1 MIVKFIRIAIPVLF
15 LFTAVIL
22 PAVTSAQSVSE
33 KKTDQ
38 YYENF
43 AYSNAVE
50 GYQKLYESDSTNIKY
65 IQRLAYCF
73 DKMLNYPKALF
84 FYERLVQLKQHQP
97 SDLYQ
102 YTQLLRIA
110 NRIDDYK
117 MGLQKFLVEVPGDQR
132 AIKQL
137 DNIPQLKKL
146 SSNLRNFT
154 INNLAGNTRF
164 MDICP
169 TFYKDRLVYSSAK
182 DSFSMIKNTYAW
194 NNQPFLDLYISQPGA
209 APDLTSDEPFS
220 KALNSRFHEGPV
232 CFSTDFKTI
241 YFTRNSFID
250 GKISKTAEGINNL
263 KIFISTFDGKKWG
276 NMIGLAF
283 NSDSYSAGHPA
294 LSPDN
299 KTLYFVSDM
308 PGGFGETDLYK
319 SEWHDGT
326 WGKPINLGESVNTPG
341 KEMFPY
347 IDTDEI
353 LYFASNGLPGIGG
366 LDIYASKAD
375 DGGKFLVVNIGAPV
389 NSPYDDF
396 GFVIRKDSL
405 TGFLSSN
412 RPGGRGDDDNYAFK
426 INKIDLKVVSYD
438 DHTKKILP
446 GTQISLLDVGGA
458 VIDSKISDQS
468 GAAEFAVK
476 PGAAYHLS
484 AIQKTYLSQNATVT
498 IQSAL
503 PDFKQEVAINLKHGF
518 PYLVLKVV
526 DKATGKIIPNATV
539 NLDEGKYDPSEYEN
553 KDGILRM
560 RLNAASNYSIYAS
573 ATDYFENSVNF
584 SATDKV
590 PGEYPMTL
598 ELEKITSDKQFV
610 IYYDLN
616 KADIRA
622 DATSV
627 LNKLGKLL
635 LKYPEFAIK
644 ISSHTDSRA
653 SALYNQSL
661 SQQRS
666 TSVLNYLIEH
676 DIDKSRVQIVNYGKT
691 QLVNN
696 CGDGVACPE
705 EQHQANRRSVIELLM
720 P

>member
-1 MIVKFIRIAIPVLF
+1 MIVKIIKIAVPILI
-15 LFTAVIL
+15 LFTAVIF
-22 PAVTSAQSVSE
+22 PAVTSAQSISE
-33 KKTDQ
+33 KKADQ
-38 YYENF
+38 HYENF
-43 AYSNAVE
+43 AYSKAVE
-50 GYQKLYESDSTNIKY
+50 GYQRLYESDSTNVKY

-84 FYERLVQLKQHQP
+84 FYEQLVQSKQHQP
-97 SDLYQ
+97 SDIYQ

-117 MGLQKFLVEVPGDQR
+117 TVLQKFLIEVPGDQR

-137 DNIPQLKKL
+137 GSIPQLTKL

-154 INNLAGNTRF
+154 VNNLLGNTRF

-182 DSFSMIKNTYAW
+182 DSFSMIKNTYDW
-194 NNQPFLDLYISQPGA
+194 NNQSFLDLYVSQPGA
-209 APDLTSDEPFS
+209 APDMTNDEPFS

-232 CFSTDFKTI
+232 CFSSDFKTI
-241 YFTRNSFID
+241 YFTRNSFIN
-250 GKISKTAEGINNL
+250 GKITKTPEGINNL

-276 NMIGLAF
+276 DINGLAF

-319 SEWHDGT
+319 SEWHDGA
-326 WGKPINLGESVNTPG
+326 WGNPINLGESVNTAG

-347 IDTDEI
+347 MDTEGI
-353 LYFASNGLPGIGG
+353 LYFASNGHPGIGG
-366 LDIYASKAD
+366 LDIYASKAED
-375 DGGKFLVVNIGAPV
+375 DGKFLVVNIGVPV

-426 INKIDLKVVSYD
+426 INKIELRVVSYD

-446 GTQISLLDVGGA
+446 GTQISLLDGNGSVVDA
-458 VIDSKISDQS
+458 KISDEN

-476 PGAAYHLS
+476 PASTYQLLAV
-484 AIQKTYLSQNATVT
+484 QKTYLSGNATVK
-498 IQSAL
+498 IAPEL
-503 PDFKQEVAINLKHGF
+503 LDFKQQVAVNLRHGF

-526 DKATGKIIPNATV
+526 DKETGKIITNATV

-560 RLNAASNYSIYAS
+560 KLNTASDYSIYAS
-573 ATDYFENSVNF
+573 ATDYFENMANF
-584 SATDKV
+584 SAIDKV
-590 PGEYPMTL
+590 PGEYPMTI

-616 KADIRA
+616 KADIRT

-635 LKYPEFAIK
+635 VKYPEFAIK

-676 DIDKSRVQIVNYGKT
+676 DIDKNRVQIVNYGKT

>member
-1 MIVKFIRIAIPVLF
+1 
-15 LFTAVIL
+15 
-22 PAVTSAQSVSE
+22 
-33 KKTDQ
+33 
-38 YYENF
+38 
-43 AYSNAVE
+43 
-50 GYQKLYESDSTNIKY
+50 
-65 IQRLAYCF
+65 
-73 DKMLNYPKALF
+73 
-84 FYERLVQLKQHQP
+84 
-97 SDLYQ
+97 
-102 YTQLLRIA
+102 
-110 NRIDDYK
+110 
-117 MGLQKFLVEVPGDQR
+117 
-132 AIKQL
+132 
-137 DNIPQLKKL
+137 
-146 SSNLRNFT
+146 
-154 INNLAGNTRF
+154 
-164 MDICP
+164 
-169 TFYKDRLVYSSAK
+169 
-182 DSFSMIKNTYAW
+182 
-194 NNQPFLDLYISQPGA
+194 
-209 APDLTSDEPFS
+209 
-220 KALNSRFHEGPV
+220 
-232 CFSTDFKTI
+232 
-241 YFTRNSFID
+241 
-250 GKISKTAEGINNL
+250 
-263 KIFISTFDGKKWG
+263 
-276 NMIGLAF
+276 
-283 NSDSYSAGHPA
+283 
-294 LSPDN
+294 
-299 KTLYFVSDM
+299 
-308 PGGFGETDLYK
+308 
-319 SEWHDGT
+319 
-326 WGKPINLGESVNTPG
+326 
-341 KEMFPY
+341 
-347 IDTDEI
+347 
-353 LYFASNGLPGIGG
+353 
-366 LDIYASKAD
+366 
-375 DGGKFLVVNIGAPV
+375 
-389 NSPYDDF
+389 
-396 GFVIRKDSL
+396 
-405 TGFLSSN
+405 
-412 RPGGRGDDDNYAFK
+412 
-426 INKIDLKVVSYD
+426 
-438 DHTKKILP
+438 
-446 GTQISLLDVGGA
+446 
-458 VIDSKISDQS
+458 
-468 GAAEFAVK
+468 
-476 PGAAYHLS
+476 
-484 AIQKTYLSQNATVT
+484 VT